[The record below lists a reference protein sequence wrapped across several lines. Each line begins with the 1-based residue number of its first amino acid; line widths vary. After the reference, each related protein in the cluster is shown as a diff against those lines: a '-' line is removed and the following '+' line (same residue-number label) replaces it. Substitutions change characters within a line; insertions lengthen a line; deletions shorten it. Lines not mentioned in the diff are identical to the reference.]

1 MKDVSKMVGFVSD
14 VQMSQNLSPLNSS
27 CQNFDA
33 PGGFT
38 GFTPKPFVGEGRVWV
53 KFPICATS
61 DRSGGL
67 GSCPAQF
74 SSIFENGV

>member
-1 MKDVSKMVGFVSD
+1 
-14 VQMSQNLSPLNSS
+14 MSQNLSPLNSS
-27 CQNFDA
+27 CEIIRRSADA
-33 PGGFT
+33 QGGFT
-38 GFTPKPFVGEGRVWV
+38 GLTPKPFVGEGRVWV